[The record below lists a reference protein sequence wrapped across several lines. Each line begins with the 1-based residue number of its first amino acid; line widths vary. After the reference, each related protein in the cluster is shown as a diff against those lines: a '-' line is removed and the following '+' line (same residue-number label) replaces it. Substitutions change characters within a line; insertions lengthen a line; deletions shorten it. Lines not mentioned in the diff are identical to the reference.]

1 MTDAEATIEAL
12 KVKMN
17 AATDVDLAR
26 KLAVDKRTVSAWRAR
41 GSVPDRYTAI
51 LTGDSHQTIMTPPLK
66 WGPYEEC
73 AFRLALFR
81 FTRVKAAAAISNDFR
96 AIFDAFAHLRGFWLL
111 MIRSQRDIAAVME
124 DRTDSVDTAMAL
136 VMHDDIAAGDAAI
149 ERDIAALE
157 WRVSAD

>member
-1 MTDAEATIEAL
+1 MADPESTIEAL
-12 KVKMN
+12 KLKLN
-17 AATDVDLAR
+17 ATNDADLAR

-51 LTGDSHQTIMTPPLK
+51 LDGASHQAVMTPPLK
-66 WGPYEEC
+66 WGPYENC

-81 FTRVKAAAAISNDFR
+81 FARVKAAAAISNDFR
-96 AIFDAFAHLRGFWLL
+96 IIFDTFAHPRGFWLL
-111 MIRSQRDIAAVME
+111 MSRCQKDIAAAME

-149 ERDIAALE
+149 ERDRLALE
-157 WRVSAD
+157 WRMSAD

>member
-1 MTDAEATIEAL
+1 MADAEATILAL
-12 KVKMN
+12 RRKLG
-17 AATDVDLAR
+17 AASDADLAR
-26 KLAVDKRTVSAWRAR
+26 MLLVDKRTVSAWRSR

-51 LTGDSHQTIMTPPLK
+51 LEGESHQTIMTPPIK
-66 WGPYEEC
+66 WGRHEEC

-81 FTRVKAAAAISNDFR
+81 YTRVRAAAAVSNDFR
-96 AIFDAFAHLRGFWLL
+96 TIFDAFAHPRSFWTL
-111 MIRSQRDIAAVME
+111 MIRSQRDIANAME

-136 VMHDDIAAGDAAI
+136 VMHDDIMAGEAAI